1 MSHPLLKAAIRF
13 VFISLLLIL
22 PANIVSACLC
32 TPRPNVLEAYDAADE
47 VLIVR
52 VLSVGAVE
60 ETPLGNLYLD
70 NSRRTT
76 VRVARVYKGR
86 SNVNDQLDVGQGGAP
101 GCSWQFDPD
110 STDTEFLVYLKT
122 SEKLGDRW
130 HVSFCSRSN
139 RVEWAREDL
148 LYLDNQEKLRGKTR
162 VSGIYLG
169 TQFSLLDGANRK
181 IRIIGSQKSYE
192 TNTDQNGVYEI
203 YDLPPGDYRIEPE
216 IPAGWKFLG
225 WYPRSTTAVHG
236 RFTPGES
243 GRFVL
248 GPKKHAS
255 ISMMFRPDNSVA
267 GAIVD
272 PNGNPLPKI
281 CARLWKPGH
290 LEGVSDEACTNEKG
304 HFQFDSVV
312 PGTYHLVLNPSGTPS
327 GAEPFPRLFY
337 PGTTQRDKAV
347 LIDVG
352 VGDKVKGINMVIP
365 TMLETVTV
373 EGVLY
378 FSNNR
383 PARNIKVHFLPA
395 AVTKDVNGSAEAQTD
410 EKGRFSLTVIKG
422 LSGDVGSE
430 TFGYAGMFENCPAFD
445 TLVQNSPQKYIAFKA
460 PAIRIDAERD
470 INNLVLRFPFPK
482 CKTKD

>member
-1 MSHPLLKAAIRF
+1 MSHPLLKAAIHF
-13 VFISLLLIL
+13 VFIATLLIL
-22 PANIVSACLC
+22 PAKIAGACLC
-32 TPRPNVLEAYDAADE
+32 RSMPNVLEAYDAADE

-52 VLSVGAVE
+52 VLSVGAVD
-60 ETPLGNLYLD
+60 ETPLGNVSLEKAPV
-70 NSRRTT
+70 TIA
-76 VRVARVYKGR
+76 RVNRVYKGS
-86 SNVNDQLDVGQGGAP
+86 SNVNDQLVFAQGGP
-101 GCSWQFDPD
+101 TGCSWAFDTN
-110 STDTEFLVYLKT
+110 STDTEFLAYLKT

-130 HVSFCSRSN
+130 YVSYCSRSN
-139 RVEWAREDL
+139 KVEWAREDL

-162 VSGIYLG
+162 VSGIYIG
-169 TQFSLLDGANRK
+169 TQFSLLDAANRK
-181 IRIIGSQKSYE
+181 IRIIGSQKTYE

-236 RFTPGES
+236 RFKPGES

-248 GPKKHAS
+248 GARKHAS
-255 ISMMFRPDNSVA
+255 VSMMFRPDNSIE
-267 GAIVD
+267 GAIVG

-281 CARLWKPGH
+281 CARLWTPDH
-290 LEGVSDEACTNEKG
+290 LEGVSAEACTDEKG
-304 HFQFDSVV
+304 RFQFESVV
-312 PGTYHLVLNPSGTPS
+312 PGTYQLVLNPSGKPS

-352 VGDKVKGINMVIP
+352 VGDKVKGINMVVP
-365 TMLETVTV
+365 TMVETVTV
-373 EGVLY
+373 AGVLY

-383 PARNIKVHFLPA
+383 PARNITVRFLPA
-395 AVTKDVNGSAEAQTD
+395 AVTRDVNGSAEAQTD
-410 EKGRFSLTVIKG
+410 EKGRFTLKVIKG
-422 LSGDVGSE
+422 LSGNVASE

-445 TLVQNSPQKYIAFKA
+445 ALVQNSPNKFVVFNT
-460 PAIRIDAERD
+460 PAMRIDAERD

-482 CKTKD
+482 CKANE